1 MLILFLHPNLIWLQS
16 QVITHPYI
24 QTVNIIVNMIVF
36 AKVNLK
42 IYYPPPY
49 YHQIW
54 HHQDGDTE
62 LLKNEIKIYSIGK
75 KLMQIIWIRLKLQQ

>member
-1 MLILFLHPNLIWLQS
+1 
-16 QVITHPYI
+16 
-24 QTVNIIVNMIVF
+24 MIVF

-54 HHQDGDTE
+54 HHQDADTE

-75 KLMQIIWIRLKLQQ
+75 KLMQIIWIRLKLQQKQHIITTIITTFNEKI